1 LNIPPRAR
9 QRLLNMRRVW
19 ALLWCCLGVAVAA
32 AARGA
37 VPALEPVQFL
47 GREWYDLKAWAAAQ
61 RFTVSLNPR
70 TRIATVSGTG
80 TRLTFAVDSQQ
91 MVVNGVK
98 VWLCHPVAA
107 RNDTWL
113 VSVLDV
119 EQVLRPLL
127 KPVRPRPAKPVRTI
141 VLDAGHGGKDP
152 GHRAGALQEK
162 RYTLLLAQQLR
173 TKLQAAGYRVV
184 LTRSRDT
191 FMELPE
197 RAAAANRAKGDLFVS
212 LHFNAAGSTDR
223 TARGIEVFCLTPN
236 GAASTH
242 APRSQVS
249 NEVLPGHR
257 SGARNILLAY
267 QVQKALVAKLGLNDR
282 GVKHARFAVL
292 RDLAMP
298 GILIEGG
305 FMSVP
310 EEMRQIADPKFRD
323 RLAAAIVEGIRQY
336 RRLVE

>member
-1 LNIPPRAR
+1 
-9 QRLLNMRRVW
+9 MRRVW
-19 ALLWCCLGVAVAA
+19 ALLWCCLGVAVAT

-37 VPALEPVQFL
+37 TPALETVQFL
-47 GREWYDLKAWAAAQ
+47 GREWYDLKAWAATQ
-61 RFTVSLNPR
+61 RFTVSMNPH
-70 TRIATVSGTG
+70 TRIASVSGG
-80 TRLTFAVDSQQ
+80 ATRLTFAVDSQQ

-98 VWLCHPVAA
+98 VWLCQPVAA

-113 VSVLDV
+113 VSALDV
-119 EQVLRPLL
+119 DQVLRPLL
-127 KPVRPRPAKPVRTI
+127 KPERPRPAKPVRTI

-152 GHRAGALQEK
+152 GHQAGARQEK

-184 LTRSRDT
+184 LTRSRDA

-197 RAAAANRAKGDLFVS
+197 RAAAANRAKADLFVS

-249 NEVLPGHR
+249 NDVLPGHR

-267 QVQKALVAKLGLNDR
+267 QVQKALVQKLGLNDR

-292 RDLAMP
+292 RDLTMP

-310 EEMRQIADPKFRD
+310 EEMRQIADPRFRD
-323 RLAAAIVEGIRQY
+323 RLAAAIVEGLRQY
-336 RRLVE
+336 RRMVEP

>member
-1 LNIPPRAR
+1 
-9 QRLLNMRRVW
+9 MRRVW
-19 ALLWCCLGVAVAA
+19 ALLWCCLGVAVAT

-37 VPALEPVQFL
+37 APAPEPVQFL
-47 GREWYDLKAWAAAQ
+47 GREWYDLQAWAAAQ
-61 RFTVSLNPR
+61 QFTVSLNPR
-70 TRIATVSGTG
+70 TRIATVSGAG
-80 TRLTFAVDSQQ
+80 TRLTLAVDSQQ

-107 RNDTWL
+107 RNGTWL
-113 VSVLDV
+113 VSALDV

-152 GHRAGALQEK
+152 GHQTGGWQEK

-184 LTRSRDT
+184 LTRSRDV
-191 FMELPE
+191 FLELPE
-197 RAAAANRAKGDLFVS
+197 RAAAANRARADLFVS

-242 APRSQVS
+242 APRAQVS

-267 QVQKALVAKLGLNDR
+267 QVQKALVQKLGLNDR

-292 RDLAMP
+292 RDLTMP

-310 EEMRQIADPKFRD
+310 EEMRQIADPRFRD
-323 RLAAAIVEGIRQY
+323 RLATAVVEGIRQY
-336 RRLVE
+336 RRLVEP